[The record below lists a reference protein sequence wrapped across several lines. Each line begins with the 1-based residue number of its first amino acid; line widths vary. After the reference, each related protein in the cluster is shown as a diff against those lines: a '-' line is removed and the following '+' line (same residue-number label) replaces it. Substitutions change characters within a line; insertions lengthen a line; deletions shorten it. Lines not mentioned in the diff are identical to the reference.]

1 MSKFSIDKT
10 APIANNVQN
19 PYDFNGVSVS
29 FRLTAH
35 FLYRVSP
42 HLAAIN
48 VAQSAHAASPS
59 ELHNSVSVPP

>member
-29 FRLTAH
+29 IKFTAH
-35 FLYRVSP
+35 FLPRGV
-42 HLAAIN
+42 
-48 VAQSAHAASPS
+48 
-59 ELHNSVSVPP
+59 E